1 MSVLDFIRVLYR
13 YKFDIFSSF
22 KMARLRFRFPKTYI
36 SSRTHINFDIIG
48 QLQIGENTDISDF
61 TTLVVM
67 NDPLNQLDN
76 SSLIIGSNTYIG
88 EYNNIR
94 AGGGLI
100 KIGNN
105 CSISQ
110 HISIIASNH
119 KYDKSSLIRSQPWDL
134 KNNYVIIKDDV
145 WIGANVVILPGVT
158 VSRGAIIGAGS
169 VVTKDVPEYAIVI
182 GSPARVIRYR
192 E

>member
-1 MSVLDFIRVLYR
+1 MSISDFLRILFR

-22 KMARLRFRFPKTYI
+22 TIARLRVKFPKTYI
-36 SSRTHINFDIIG
+36 SSRTHINFDNIG

-61 TTLVVM
+61 TTLVAM
-67 NDPLNQLDN
+67 NDPLNNVQN

-94 AGGGLI
+94 AGGGMI
-100 KIGNN
+100 QIGDF

-119 KYDKSSLIRSQPWDL
+119 KFKKEELIRNQPWDL
-134 KNNYVIIKDDV
+134 ENNFVVIKDDV
-145 WIGANVVILPGVT
+145 WIGANSIILPGVT
-158 VSRGAIIGAGS
+158 IGKGAIIGAGS
-169 VVTKDVPEYAIVI
+169 VVNKDIPDFAIAV
-182 GSPARVIRYR
+182 GNPVRVIRYR

>member
-1 MSVLDFIRVLYR
+1 MSSLNFLRVLYR
-13 YKFDIFSSF
+13 YKFDVFSSF

-36 SSRTHINFDIIG
+36 SSRTHINFDSIG

-61 TTLVVM
+61 TTLVAI
-67 NDPLNQLDN
+67 NDPLNNLQN

-94 AGGGLI
+94 AGGGMI
-100 KIGNN
+100 QIGDF

-119 KYDKSSLIRSQPWDL
+119 KFKKEELIRSQPWDL
-134 KNNYVIIKDDV
+134 KNNFVVIKDDV
-145 WIGANVVILPGVT
+145 WIGANSIILPGVT
-158 VSRGAIIGAGS
+158 IGKGAIIGAGS
-169 VVTKDVPEYAIVI
+169 VVNKDIPDFAIAV
-182 GSPARVIRYR
+182 GNPVRVIRYR